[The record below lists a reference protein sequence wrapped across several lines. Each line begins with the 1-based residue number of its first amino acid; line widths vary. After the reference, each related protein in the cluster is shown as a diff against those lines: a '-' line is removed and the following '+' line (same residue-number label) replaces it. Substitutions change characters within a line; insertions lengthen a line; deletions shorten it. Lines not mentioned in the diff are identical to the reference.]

1 MLKSLTVSFVY
12 KYTSPFVPM
21 GSTPT
26 DLGGQTLHMKAAMNV
41 LIWLALSVESPILS
55 SLGLADRE
63 QKIVPIQTDL
73 C

>member
-1 MLKSLTVSFVY
+1 MDS
-12 KYTSPFVPM
+12 TS
-21 GSTPT
+21 T
-26 DLGGQTLHMKAAMNV
+26 DLGGQTLHMKAEINV
-41 LIWLALSVESPILS
+41 LIWLALNVEFPIFF

>member
-1 MLKSLTVSFVY
+1 
-12 KYTSPFVPM
+12 M
-21 GSTPT
+21 GSTST
-26 DLGGQTLHMKAAMNV
+26 DLGGQASHMKAAINV
-41 LIWLALSVESPILS
+41 LIWLALNVESSILS